1 MFAKTW
7 QTSRRQYG
15 LRVDRDVAIPVSA
28 GHILDADVYRPDAPG
43 RFPGHP
49 VPARLLQGTIRSRR

>member
-7 QTSRRQYG
+7 QTSRRQHG

-28 GHILDADVYRPDAPG
+28 GHTLDADVYRPDAPG
-43 RFPGHP
+43 KFPAILCPH
-49 VPARLLQGTIRSRR
+49 AYS